1 MKKHKIVI
9 LGRPNVGKSTIF
21 NRLLKKRDAVIHP
34 EAGVTRD
41 RKSADLRLDGQTVEL
56 VDTGGIFPDIDEA
69 HAFSNEIL
77 IQVNAAIEE
86 AQLIIFIVDAT
97 AISGADYDFSEFL
110 HKTGKNVLVVAN
122 KYDRIKDDN
131 DMNEIYSLGFDSF
144 IPISAEHNINLST
157 LREKLSELVSEFKE
171 IKTKEGERDK
181 DLISFAI
188 IGRPNVGKSSLVN
201 SILNAERTIVSDIPG
216 TTRDS
221 ISEKFSNKGVNFKI
235 IDTAGL
241 RRKSKVKES
250 IEFYST
256 VRTRNS
262 IRDADITILL
272 IEPDLLISDQDKKIA
287 SIVVEEGRALI
298 FAINKWDL
306 IDTSEKL
313 ILEKKIDQIR
323 FRFPSLSNIPI
334 VNFSAKTSKGVNKI
348 FKLLQDLH
356 SKMRISI
363 STSELNRF
371 IKENLMS
378 HFPTKGLKK
387 LRIYYGTQTGQNPP
401 KFTFFVSKP
410 ELATEQYAN
419 YIRNR
424 LYDKYNLT
432 GIPLRIIFKDKNK

>member
-9 LGRPNVGKSTIF
+9 RPNVGKSTIF

-34 EAGVTRD
+34 QAGVTRD
-41 RKSADLRLDGQTVEL
+41 RKSADLRLDSQIVEL
-56 VDTGGIFPDIDEA
+56 VDTGGIFPDKDEA
-69 HAFSNEIL
+69 HAFSDEIL

-110 HKTGKNVLVVAN
+110 HKTGKDVLVIAN
-122 KYDRIKDDN
+122 KYDLIRDDN
-131 DMNEIYSLGFDSF
+131 DLNEIYSLGFASF

-157 LREKLSELVSEFKE
+157 FREKLSELAAGFKKIETKE
-171 IKTKEGERDK
+171 IERDK
-181 DLISFAI
+181 NVISFAI

-201 SILNAERTIVSDIPG
+201 SILKSERTIVSEIPG

-221 ISEKFSNKGVNFKI
+221 ISEEFTNKGQRFKI

-250 IEFYST
+250 VEFYST

-272 IEPDLLISDQDKKIA
+272 IEPDLLITDQDKKIA
-287 SIVVEEGRALI
+287 SIVMEEGRALI

-313 ILEKKIDQIR
+313 VLEKKIDRVR
-323 FRFPSLSNIPI
+323 FRFPSLANIPI
-334 VNFSAKTSKGVNKI
+334 VNFSAKTGKGVSKI

-363 STSELNRF
+363 PTSELNRF
-371 IKENLMS
+371 IKGNLMS

-432 GIPLRIIFKDKNK
+432 GIPLRINFKDKNN